1 MAVIRRTGLTW
12 RSSRGV
18 LIAAAA
24 FTAIV
29 SAVVFAPAPAPPVQA
44 QAPVLAPA
52 AAPAQIS
59 GNLVLDCAFGV
70 CQGGDD
76 LSFTPLVV
84 PSDAIASLNAR
95 RIVQGTADPG
105 WALLEARA
113 KAQVAAMHGVA
124 NDDRLLVGARNDI
137 RAAMYQQLFAI
148 KLKEETSGFF
158 ALEAQE
164 RLISVAYFERL
175 RAMRTRAADAA
186 IAEYRRWERNPCSY
200 AFPFGADLAVYR
212 NPGCGQL
219 AGIVAG
225 DIPPTFEQLQA
236 AGAAI
241 AYGEAIPPGLEPL
254 FSQFSTKLAVLIGV
268 AGLALA
274 GVAFGIAAAV
284 VPAIAATAAVAMGS
298 TVATALLGGV
308 VGTAS
313 TASTALFAGPAG
325 AAALSGI
332 GVGVVAGVVSA
343 VIIGVIVIGI
353 RTWQVIEALGLP
365 NRLQRERDLAAAGTS
380 DGAGADWRSP
390 ERQVEMLAVVMSQ
403 TLPDFQEAAYEGSP
417 PLEWRSGIDR
427 SFAVSTQAGG
437 ALGNRPTI
445 DVLDWAGQTQ
455 RVTMVDG
462 WFVVERS
469 RTIRNISVTSREWAL
484 SFEYLAGG
492 GQLRTASAN
501 RDRFILSDKVE
512 AITTPGT
519 SATGFPPTEISDT
532 LDYQAP
538 GGTLL
543 RAVSRGN
550 QPPLLKAQVQG
561 SFIEGDTV
569 TFRAVTSDPD
579 GEEVSV
585 RWFIEPT
592 YDQFDLDAREEACV
606 NAFVTGGVT
615 YRCVW
620 PRFTGDTAQFRYLN
634 DGSYLARVVATDTVG
649 ATTTQWLSFDVADAA
664 PTISELAVTPSQ
676 VNEGETVALTG
687 TLSDVGDDWYD
698 ITVDWGDGSTTNR
711 RVGERIFGES
721 TGQVPRGAADGLAFS
736 IDHIYTDDP
745 VGPAN
750 TYEIAITVTGRSPG
764 NSTIP
769 ARSTPATIPV
779 TVVDAPSASVRFPP
793 TGTINEGQRV
803 SATGYVDSSD
813 PFRVEIDW
821 GDGTVDE
828 FTFPCV
834 DGQPCAF
841 GKERTIPRAPFPLV
855 ETFFCQPDSAAP
867 TTCSGWFFGADH
879 LYADDPPGDVAAY
892 TTSVTVFDDDGRSE
906 TSTGSLVVRNLAPV
920 IDFNRS
926 TTCPTGTVCIEPRD
940 PDTTVVTRG
949 EAVRVRGSVVDV
961 PADAVAVTIDWGD
974 GTLEQVPLGAASWRG
989 ACTLMRPC
997 DPIPGFFDATHVYA
1011 AASTYEVVATAG
1023 DGDGGIRQARVTAVV
1038 QPAPALVLAAT
1049 PVSVAEGG
1057 GPVSFTVALERRP
1070 TAAVTV
1076 TPVATGLCT
1085 VSGPVTFTSAD
1096 SATPRTITVTAL
1108 DDALVG
1114 NRLCSIELTSSS
1126 DDPGYQGLTAAVVL
1140 DVVDDDDSTIRL
1152 IAARQ
1157 NPAESLPTVVTAVV
1171 TGGAGPATGSVVFTV
1186 ESFALGSIVP
1196 VVDGRAVLDLG
1207 LLPRGSY
1214 LITASYTGDGQ
1225 YSRVDVSQRVVV
1237 TALPVP
1243 VGDAYVVDEDASV
1256 TSFDVLANDLDADRD
1271 TLRISDHTAAQHGS
1285 VTCSTTACS
1294 YRPNPNYNG
1303 PDSFTYTVSD
1313 GIFTAVASVRITV
1326 NPVDDAPVAPP
1337 SPAVNRVVGG
1347 GNATINVLLGVV
1359 EPDGDEVVVVS
1370 FTQPRHG
1377 TVTCT
1382 TAGRCQYTPNIGYSG
1397 PDSFTVTVGTNPPA
1411 LAGPLFGIL
1420 ALDGS
1425 AGQLTTELVIRL
1437 EVAAAPVVGGTP
1449 STTPAVGTPTTP
1461 AVGTPT
1467 TPVAGTPISTPVDQ
1481 PDLGVRLPET
1491 GGSPFGALFA
1501 ALVFLVLGLVVRAGS
1516 QTGRDRG
1523 QRGMGLIR

>member
-44 QAPVLAPA
+44 QAPVLAQA

-124 NDDRLLVGARNDI
+124 NDDRLLVGARDDI

-148 KLKEETSGFF
+148 KLKEETSGFL
-158 ALEAQE
+158 ALDAQE
-164 RLISVAYFERL
+164 RLISVSYFERL

-186 IAEYRRWERNPCSY
+186 IAEYERWERNPCNY
-200 AFPFGADLAVYR
+200 AFPFGAELAVYR

-219 AGIVAG
+219 GGIVAG
-225 DIPPTFEQLQA
+225 DIPPTFEQFQA

-268 AGLALA
+268 GGLALA
-274 GVAFGIAAAV
+274 GAAFGLAAAV

-298 TVATALLGGV
+298 TVATALLGGF

-332 GVGVVAGVVSA
+332 GVGAVAGVVSA

-365 NRLQRERDLAAAGTS
+365 NRLQEARDLAAAGTS
-380 DGAGADWRSP
+380 DDEGADWRSP
-390 ERQVEMLAVVMSQ
+390 EGQVEMLAAVMSQ
-403 TLPDFQEAAYEGSP
+403 TLPDFQEAAYEGST

-427 SFAVSTQAGG
+427 SFDVGEGG

-462 WFVVERS
+462 WFVVEKA
-469 RTIRNISVTSREWAL
+469 RTIRGISVTSREWAL
-484 SFEYLAGG
+484 SFEYLDWGSTR
-492 GQLRTASAN
+492 RTASVN
-501 RDRFILSDKVE
+501 RDNFILSDKVD

-519 SATGFPPTEISDT
+519 SALFPPTAISDT
-532 LDYQAP
+532 LDYQTP
-538 GGTLL
+538 GGTPL

-550 QPPLLKAQVQG
+550 QPPLLKAEVEG

-579 GEEVSV
+579 DDQVSV

-592 YDQFDLDAREEACV
+592 YDQFGLDAREEACV
-606 NAFVTGGVT
+606 NAVFVTGGVT
-615 YRCVW
+615 YRCLW
-620 PRFTGDTAQFRYLN
+620 PEFTGDTAQFRYLN
-634 DGSYLARVVATDTVG
+634 DGSYLARVVATDRFD
-649 ATTTQWLSFDVADAA
+649 ATTTQWLSFDIADAA
-664 PTISELAVTPSQ
+664 PTISDLGVTPTQ
-676 VNEGETVALTG
+676 VIEGATVALAG

-721 TGQVPRGAADGLAFS
+721 TGQQPRGAADGLAFS
-736 IDHIYTDDP
+736 IDHLYTDDP

-793 TGTINEGQRV
+793 TGTIDEGQRA

-813 PFRVEIDW
+813 PFRVVMDW

-841 GKERTIPRAPFPLV
+841 GKERTIPRAPLPLV
-855 ETFFCQPDSAAP
+855 ETFFCQPDPTAP

-892 TTSVTVFDDDGRSE
+892 TTSVTVIDDDGRSE

-961 PADAVAVTIDWGD
+961 SADAVAVTIDWGD
-974 GTLEQVPLGAASWRG
+974 GTVEQVPLGAASWGG
-989 ACTLMRPC
+989 ACTLTRPC
-997 DPIPGFFDATHVYA
+997 DPIPDFFDATHVYA
-1011 AASTYEVVATAG
+1011 AAATYEVVATAD
-1023 DGDGGIRQARVTAVV
+1023 DGDGGIRQARVTAAV

-1070 TAAVTV
+1070 TSAVTV
-1076 TPVATGLCT
+1076 APVATGLCT

-1157 NPAESLPTVVTAVV
+1157 NPADSLPTVVTAVV

-1225 YSRVDVSQRVVV
+1225 YSPADVSQRVAV

-1243 VGDAYVVDEDASV
+1243 VDDAYVVDEDASV

-1285 VTCSTTACS
+1285 VACSTTVCS

-1303 PDSFTYTVSD
+1303 ADSFTYTVSD

-1337 SPAVNRVVGG
+1337 NPAVNRVIGG
-1347 GNATINVLLGVV
+1347 GNATIDVLLGVV

-1382 TAGRCQYTPNIGYSG
+1382 PAGRCQYTPNIGYSG

-1411 LAGPLFGIL
+1411 LAGRLFGIL
-1420 ALDGS
+1420 ALDGLS
-1425 AGQLTTELVIRL
+1425 GQLTTELVITL
-1437 EVAAAPVVGGTP
+1437 EVAAAPVVGATP
-1449 STTPAVGTPTTP
+1449 STTP

-1467 TPVAGTPISTPVDQ
+1467 TPVAGTPISTPVGQ
-1481 PDLGVRLPET
+1481 PDLGVTLPET

-1501 ALVFLVLGLVVRAGS
+1501 AFVFLVLGLVIRAGPRM
-1516 QTGRDRG
+1516 GRHRG
-1523 QRGMGLIR
+1523 QRGLGIVR